1 MTTEIKPIDKVIQAI
16 WVGAVAVFLF
26 LIFMLPTSSTVLG
39 SSQTGEASS
48 IDGHSDH
55 DEDGHS
61 DHDEDGHS
69 DHDEDGHSD
78 HDEDGHSDHDHGHEE
93 SIQDNLDDID
103 LSNQRVSEWGRV
115 IATLDHGSNPVS
127 SNKPHDLIVELKDK
141 AGSSAEV
148 SGITIY
154 ADLLTHE
161 DGLSGSPGSIKD
173 LGGGRIL
180 IEGLV
185 LPRPGLWQLT
195 VVLEVDNLKD
205 VVVFNFEAS

>member
-1 MTTEIKPIDKVIQAI
+1 MDKVIQAI
-16 WVGAVAVFLF
+16 WVGAVAGFLF

-48 IDGHSDH
+48 I
-55 DEDGHS
+55 
-61 DHDEDGHS
+61 
-69 DHDEDGHSD
+69 
-78 HDEDGHSDHDHGHEE
+78 DGHSDHDHGHEE

-127 SNKPHDLIVELKDK
+127 SIKPHDLIVELKDK

-185 LPRPGLWQLT
+185 LPTPGLWQLT

>member
-1 MTTEIKPIDKVIQAI
+1 MTTEIKPMDKAIQTI
-16 WVGAVAVFLF
+16 WVGAVAGFLF

-48 IDGHSDH
+48 I
-55 DEDGHS
+55 
-61 DHDEDGHS
+61 
-69 DHDEDGHSD
+69 
-78 HDEDGHSDHDHGHEE
+78 DGHSDHDHGHEE

-127 SNKPHDLIVELKDK
+127 SIKPHDLIVELKDK

>member
-1 MTTEIKPIDKVIQAI
+1 MTTEIKPMDKAIQAI
-16 WVGAVAVFLF
+16 WVGAVAGFLF

-48 IDGHSDH
+48 I
-55 DEDGHS
+55 DGHS

-148 SGITIY
+148 SGITVY

-185 LPRPGLWQLT
+185 LPTPGLWQLT
-195 VVLEVDNLKD
+195 VVLEVANLKD

>member
-1 MTTEIKPIDKVIQAI
+1 MTTEIKPMDKAIQAI
-16 WVGAVAVFLF
+16 WVGAVAGFLF

-48 IDGHSDH
+48 I
-55 DEDGHS
+55 
-61 DHDEDGHS
+61 
-69 DHDEDGHSD
+69 
-78 HDEDGHSDHDHGHEE
+78 DGHSDHDHGHEE

-185 LPRPGLWQLT
+185 LPTPGLWQLT

>member
-1 MTTEIKPIDKVIQAI
+1 MTTEIKPMDKAIQAI
-16 WVGAVAVFLF
+16 WVGAVAGFLF

-39 SSQTGEASS
+39 SSQTDEVSS
-48 IDGHSDH
+48 IDSHSDH
-55 DEDGHS
+55 G
-61 DHDEDGHS
+61 
-69 DHDEDGHSD
+69 
-78 HDEDGHSDHDHGHEE
+78 HGHEE

-127 SNKPHDLIVELKDK
+127 SIKPHDLIVELKDK

-185 LPRPGLWQLT
+185 LPTLGLWQLT

>member
-16 WVGAVAVFLF
+16 WVGAVAGFLF

-48 IDGHSDH
+48 I
-55 DEDGHS
+55 
-61 DHDEDGHS
+61 
-69 DHDEDGHSD
+69 
-78 HDEDGHSDHDHGHEE
+78 DGHSDHDHGHEE

-185 LPRPGLWQLT
+185 LPTPGLWQLT

>member
-1 MTTEIKPIDKVIQAI
+1 MTTESKPMDKAIQAI
-16 WVGAVAVFLF
+16 WVGAVAGFLF

-48 IDGHSDH
+48 I
-55 DEDGHS
+55 
-61 DHDEDGHS
+61 
-69 DHDEDGHSD
+69 
-78 HDEDGHSDHDHGHEE
+78 DGHSDHDHGHEE

-185 LPRPGLWQLT
+185 LPTPGLWQLT

>member
-1 MTTEIKPIDKVIQAI
+1 MTTEIKPMDKAIQTI
-16 WVGAVAVFLF
+16 WVGAVAGFLF

-48 IDGHSDH
+48 I
-55 DEDGHS
+55 
-61 DHDEDGHS
+61 
-69 DHDEDGHSD
+69 
-78 HDEDGHSDHDHGHEE
+78 DGHSDHDHGHEE

-185 LPRPGLWQLT
+185 LPTPGLWQLT

>member
-1 MTTEIKPIDKVIQAI
+1 MTTEIKPMDKAIQTI
-16 WVGAVAVFLF
+16 WVGAVAGFLF

-48 IDGHSDH
+48 I
-55 DEDGHS
+55 
-61 DHDEDGHS
+61 
-69 DHDEDGHSD
+69 
-78 HDEDGHSDHDHGHEE
+78 DGHSDHDHGHEE

-127 SNKPHDLIVELKDK
+127 SIKPHDLIVELKDK

-185 LPRPGLWQLT
+185 LPTPGLWQLT

>member
-48 IDGHSDH
+48 I
-55 DEDGHS
+55 
-61 DHDEDGHS
+61 
-69 DHDEDGHSD
+69 DGHSD

-148 SGITIY
+148 SGITVY

-185 LPRPGLWQLT
+185 LPTPGLWQLT
-195 VVLEVDNLKD
+195 VVLEVANLKD

>member
-48 IDGHSDH
+48 I
-55 DEDGHS
+55 
-61 DHDEDGHS
+61 DGHS

>member
-48 IDGHSDH
+48 I
-55 DEDGHS
+55 DGHS